1 MRSSHEGGIN
11 ARWVSPPGHPAAAT
25 ACAAAPGRRWV
36 LQPGINRWPSPGTF
50 GESRPRMRT
59 LGGADFQTAGLRV
72 CLPGNSHAGSA
83 KVLSGRRR
91 KHPEDRLSGLAD
103 PKGVFANQA
112 EVLQALQRD
121 GADRVQHRAAAAWSN
136 SAQGE
141 GKWHGHA
148 VLRTHG
154 LPFWPK
160 AAWRLGFP
168 RYPMEIPSQI
178 RHPAPRRD
186 EGLCAGGFCQHV
198 CV

>member
-1 MRSSHEGGIN
+1 MPDG
-11 ARWVSPPGHPAAAT
+11 SPLQVT
-25 ACAAAPGRRWV
+25 L
-36 LQPGINRWPSPGTF
+36 LQPRSAPRPRGDAGSCSLGLIAGQSRELF

-83 KVLSGRRR
+83 KVLSRRRR
-91 KHPEDRLSGLAD
+91 KRPEDRLAGLAD
-103 PKGVFANQA
+103 PKGVFANRA
-112 EVLQALQRD
+112 EVLRALQRG
-121 GADRVQHRAAAAWSN
+121 GADRVQHQAAAAWSN

-148 VLRTHG
+148 ALRTHS

-160 AAWRLGFP
+160 AAWRLGSP
-168 RYPMEIPSQI
+168 RCPMETPSKI

-186 EGLCAGGFCQHV
+186 EGLCADGFCQHIWV
-198 CV
+198 